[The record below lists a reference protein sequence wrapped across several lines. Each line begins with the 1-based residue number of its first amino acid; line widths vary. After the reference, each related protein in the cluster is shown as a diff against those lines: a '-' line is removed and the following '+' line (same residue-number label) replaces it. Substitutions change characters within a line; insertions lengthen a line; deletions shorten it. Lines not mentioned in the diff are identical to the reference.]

1 MAIGHS
7 EVVYLLFATVVLVL
21 ELPNSEWMHQASM
34 AVQSLA
40 VKLAII
46 NLDMVKV
53 EEDIRHVLVL

>member
-7 EVVYLLFATVVLVL
+7 EVDYLLLATVVLVL
-21 ELPNSEWMHQASM
+21 ELPDSEWMHQAGM
-34 AVQSLA
+34 AVRSLA

-46 NLDMVKV
+46 NLDLVKV